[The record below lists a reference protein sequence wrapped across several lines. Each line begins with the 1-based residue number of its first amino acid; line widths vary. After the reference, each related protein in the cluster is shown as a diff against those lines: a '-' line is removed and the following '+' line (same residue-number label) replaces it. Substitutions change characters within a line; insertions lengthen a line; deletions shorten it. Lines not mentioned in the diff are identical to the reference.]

1 MATRSTIAK
10 LGKDG
15 IIKAVYCHSD
25 GYLEHNGKVLNE
37 YYKDESKVD
46 ELLAHGDISS
56 LDQNIGEK
64 LPFNDYML
72 FHEKK
77 QCRFYYRDRGEDL
90 MFNEFESDTEYLEWA
105 GDVANGFIYLYTYG
119 AWYVYDNKFVKCYD
133 EPLPTYKFVEL
144 EEALYEKD
152 QACQAWLDLQ
162 IKLKKH
168 KNI

>member
-46 ELLAHGDISS
+46 ELLAHGYISS
-56 LDQNIGEK
+56 LNENICVK
-64 LPFNDYML
+64 LDFDDYMS

-77 QCRFYYRDRGEDL
+77 QCRFYHRDRGEDL
-90 MFNEFESDTEYLEWA
+90 MFNEFESDIEYIEWA
-105 GDVANGFIYLYTYG
+105 KDSCNAEYIYMFAFG
-119 AWYVYDNKFVKCYD
+119 AWYVYDDYVGKFI
-133 EPLPTYKFVEL
+133 EL
-144 EEALYEKD
+144 EEALYEK
-152 QACQAWLDLQ
+152 A
-162 IKLKKH
+162 
-168 KNI
+168 

>member
-46 ELLAHGDISS
+46 ELLAHGDISF
-56 LDQNIGEK
+56 LNKNIGEK

-77 QCRFYYRDRGEDL
+77 QCRFYHRDRGEDKKEAATL
-90 MFNEFESDTEYLEWA
+90 KDENELIKFATEKCDAEYIYMFA
-105 GDVANGFIYLYTYG
+105 YG
-119 AWYVYDNKFVKCYD
+119 SWYVYDVYNGNNQF
-133 EPLPTYKFVEL
+133 EEL
-144 EEALYEKD
+144 EEELYVP
-152 QACQAWLDLQ
+152 
-162 IKLKKH
+162 IR
-168 KNI
+168 